1 MNNFHCLLS
10 PGLILAA
17 IGFSAWAQPTAPAIK
32 EITLLGPA
40 PQLTIQSEVGTTNVI
55 EFANQLATNQWQA
68 LTNLVVTDN
77 PYVFVDLSALPAPQR
92 FYRVLLPAMTN
103 VPPDTNVTAAMALI
117 PAGSFTMGDSI
128 GDGQSD
134 EIPTHTV
141 MVSAFYMDTNL
152 VSKALWDE
160 VFDWAMS
167 VGGYSFDS
175 EGLGKAASHP
185 VQTVTWFDAL
195 KWCNARSEKA
205 GLTAVYYS
213 DATMSQVVRGGQLI
227 PYVKW
232 DAKGYRLPT
241 EAEWEKA
248 GRGGLTGKRFPW
260 GNTISHSQANYF
272 SSSDYSYD
280 VSPTRGFHPDYAVE
294 PWPYT
299 SPVGSFAPNGYGL
312 YDMAGNVWEWCWD
325 WDGPYG
331 SSSQTDPRGADSG
344 TWRIIRGGCWYDA
357 GLGWNCRVSDR
368 FSEWPVA
375 GASYFIGFR
384 TVMTATP

>member
-1 MNNFHCLLS
+1 
-10 PGLILAA
+10 
-17 IGFSAWAQPTAPAIK
+17 
-32 EITLLGPA
+32 
-40 PQLTIQSEVGTTNVI
+40 LT
-55 EFANQLATNQWQA
+55 
-68 LTNLVVTDN
+68 
-77 PYVFVDLSALPAPQR
+77 P
-92 FYRVLLPAMTN
+92 
-103 VPPDTNVTAAMALI
+103 
-117 PAGSFTMGDSI
+117 
-128 GDGQSD
+128 
-134 EIPTHTV
+134 
-141 MVSAFYMDTNL
+141 
-152 VSKALWDE
+152 
-160 VFDWAMS
+160 
-167 VGGYSFDS
+167 
-175 EGLGKAASHP
+175 
-185 VQTVTWFDAL
+185 
-195 KWCNARSEKA
+195 
-205 GLTAVYYS
+205 VYYS
-213 DATMSQVVRGGQLI
+213 DATMSQVIKGGQLI

-248 GRGGLTGKRFPW
+248 GRGGLIGKRFPW

-312 YDMAGNVWEWCWD
+312 YDMAGNIWEWCWD
-325 WDGPYG
+325 WDGPYN
-331 SSSQTDPRGADSG
+331 SSSQTDPRGATSG

-357 GLGWNCRVSDR
+357 SLGWNCRVSDR